1 MNHREPYRARVSI
14 QRLQGYH
21 PDEVRG
27 QMAALI
33 HPLGGMEAYVG
44 RGSHVVLKPNF
55 LRPASPDRAITT
67 HPEIIRAVAE
77 LVRNTEPSSLCVT
90 DSSGI
95 GTARRCAIKSGLDL
109 EHEGFAVVNPDDAE
123 DVDSDTSHF
132 QRLKISR
139 RMRTST
145 LVNLPKVK
153 THGQMVLTGAVKNC
167 FGAVVGIE
175 KVQWHMRVGRDPMA
189 FARFILH
196 VHDIVK
202 PVLHIVDGVVGME
215 GNGPGSGTPRSLGVI
230 MASDNAHALDLILAE
245 ILDIPPMSVYTLR
258 AAHEAGLL
266 PPKEHIE
273 IIGPTVDELKVK
285 RKWALA
291 RPVLPRMML
300 RNEWLASLLE
310 RNLKVAP
317 KITRESCT
325 LCEACIDSCA
335 VGAMTCIRNDSAEDS
350 GKIAIDKDTCI
361 SCFCCQEMCPS
372 GAITVEA
379 GFLARAL
386 RLGLR

>member
-1 MNHREPYRARVSI
+1 MTNAKTYRTRVSI
-14 QRLQGYH
+14 QRLQDYH
-21 PDEVRG
+21 PIGVRQ
-27 QMAALI
+27 QMSALL
-33 HPLGGMEAYVG
+33 HPLGGIEAHVD
-44 RGSHVVLKPNF
+44 RGSHVILKPNF
-55 LRPASPDRAITT
+55 LKPASPDRAITT
-67 HPEIIRAVAE
+67 HPEIIRAVAD
-77 LVRNTEPSSLCVT
+77 LAGKTAPASLCVT

-95 GTARRCAIKSGLDL
+95 GTAKRCALKSGLDL

-123 DVDSDTSHF
+123 DQDPETSHY

-139 RMRTST
+139 RMRTGT
-145 LVNLPKVK
+145 LINLPKVK

-189 FARFILH
+189 FARFIIH

-202 PVLHIVDGVVGME
+202 PVLNIMDGVVGME
-215 GNGPGSGTPRSLGVI
+215 GNGPGSGTPRHLGVI
-230 MASDNAHALDLILAE
+230 LASDNAHALDLVLAE

-258 AAHEAGLL
+258 AAHEMGLL
-266 PPKEHIE
+266 PSMEHIE
-273 IIGPTVDELKVK
+273 LIGPTIEELKVK

-310 RNLKVAP
+310 RNLKVSP
-317 KITRESCT
+317 KIARRSCT
-325 LCEACIDSCA
+325 LCEACVRSCA
-335 VGAMTCIRNDSAEDS
+335 SGAMTHCVMDGEKNQ
-350 GKIAIDKDTCI
+350 GKITIDKENCI
-361 SCFCCQEMCPS
+361 SCFCCQEMCPT

-379 GFLARAL
+379 GLLARAL